1 MWQADATQL
10 AQLDPAFRRNLINC
24 LPGYKPLHL
33 MGTQNAAGVT
43 NLALFSQVVHLGAD
57 PPLIGILFR
66 PHTVKRDS
74 LENILETG
82 FFTLNHVRIQEVVQA
97 HWTSA
102 SWEQSEFAATGFT
115 EEYKAGV
122 QAPFVQD
129 SPVQLACSLVEI
141 QTLAINQT
149 VLLIAKIEQVFVDEK
164 GLREDGSLDL
174 NALGI
179 ATVSGLDEYHS
190 GQSLGRLSY
199 AKPGAP
205 PHPVIG

>member
-1 MWQADATQL
+1 MWQADAAQL

-33 MGTQNAAGVT
+33 MGTQNAAGIT
-43 NLALFSQVVHLGAD
+43 NLALFSQLIHLGAD
-57 PPLIGILFR
+57 PPLVGILFR

-82 FFTLNHVRIQEVVQA
+82 VFTLNHVRTDAYVQA

-102 SWEQSEFAATGFT
+102 SWEESEFSATGFT

-122 QAPFVQD
+122 QAPFVQG
-129 SPVQLACSLVEI
+129 SPVQLACSLVET
-141 QTLAINQT
+141 QTLAINKT
-149 VLLIAKIEQVFVDEK
+149 ILLIAKIEQVFVDEK

-190 GQSLGRLSY
+190 GQSLGRLAY
-199 AKPGAP
+199 AKPGKIP
-205 PHPVIG
+205 TKL

>member
-43 NLALFSQVVHLGAD
+43 NLALFSQVIHLGAD

-82 FFTLNHVRIQEVVQA
+82 VFTLNHVRIQEVVQA
-97 HWTSA
+97 HWTA
-102 SWEQSEFAATGFT
+102 ANWEGSEFDATGLT

-122 QAPFVQD
+122 QAPFVKG
-129 SPVQLACSLVEI
+129 SPVQLACSLVES
-141 QTLAINQT
+141 QTLQVNQT
-149 VLLIAKIEQVFVDEK
+149 VLLIAKIEQVFVSKK

-174 NALGI
+174 NTLGI
-179 ATVSGLDEYHS
+179 ASVSGLDEYHS
-190 GQSLGRLSY
+190 GQSLVRLSY
-199 AKPGAP
+199 AKSGKIPTKL
-205 PHPVIG
+205 

>member
-43 NLALFSQVVHLGAD
+43 NLALFSQVIHLGAD

-82 FFTLNHVRIQEVVQA
+82 VFTLNHVRIQEVVQA
-97 HWTSA
+97 HWTA
-102 SWEQSEFAATGFT
+102 ANWEGSEFDATGLT

-122 QAPFVQD
+122 QAPFVKG
-129 SPVQLACSLVEI
+129 SPVQLACSLVES
-141 QTLAINQT
+141 QTLQVNQT

-179 ATVSGLDEYHS
+179 ATVSGLDEYHI
-190 GQSLGRLSY
+190 GQSLGRYTY
-199 AKPGAP
+199 AKPGKIP
-205 PHPVIG
+205 TKL

>member
-33 MGTQNAAGVT
+33 MGTKSAAGVT
-43 NLALFSQVVHLGAD
+43 NLALFSQVIHLGAD
-57 PPLIGILFR
+57 PPLLGILFR

-82 FFTLNHVRIQEVVQA
+82 VFTLNHVRIQEVVQA
-97 HWTSA
+97 HWTA
-102 SWEQSEFAATGFT
+102 ANWEGSEFDATGLT

-122 QAPFVQD
+122 QAPFVKE
-129 SPVQLACSLVEI
+129 SPVQLACSLVES
-141 QTLAINQT
+141 QTLQVNRT
-149 VLLIAKIEQVFVDEK
+149 VLLIAKIEQVFVSKK

-174 NALGI
+174 STLGI
-179 ATVSGLDEYHS
+179 ASVSGLDEYHS
-190 GQSLGRLSY
+190 GQSLVRLSY
-199 AKPGAP
+199 AKPGKIP
-205 PHPVIG
+205 TKL

>member
-1 MWQADATQL
+1 MWQVDATQL

-129 SPVQLACSLVEI
+129 SPVQLACSFVEI

-179 ATVSGLDEYHS
+179 ATVSGLDEYHI

-199 AKPGAP
+199 AKPGKP
-205 PHPVIG
+205 PIKL

>member
-129 SPVQLACSLVEI
+129 SPVQLACSFVEI

-179 ATVSGLDEYHS
+179 ATVSGLDEYHI
-190 GQSLGRLSY
+190 GQSLGRYTY
-199 AKPGAP
+199 AKPGKIP
-205 PHPVIG
+205 TKL

>member
-10 AQLDPAFRRNLINC
+10 AQLDPVFRRNLINC

-129 SPVQLACSLVEI
+129 SPVQLACSFVEI

-174 NALGI
+174 NALDI

-190 GQSLGRLSY
+190 GQSLGRYTY
-199 AKPGAP
+199 AKPGKIP
-205 PHPVIG
+205 TKL

>member
-1 MWQADATQL
+1 MWQVDATQL

-174 NALGI
+174 NALDI

-190 GQSLGRLSY
+190 GQSLGRYTY
-199 AKPGAP
+199 AKPGKIP
-205 PHPVIG
+205 TKL

>member
-122 QAPFVQD
+122 QAPFVLH
-129 SPVQLACSLVEI
+129 SPVQLACSLVET
-141 QTLAINQT
+141 QTLQVNQT
-149 VLLIAKIEQVFVDEK
+149 VLLIAKIEQVFVDDK

-174 NALGI
+174 NTLGI
-179 ATVSGLDEYHS
+179 AAVTGLDEYHS
-190 GQSLGRLSY
+190 GQSLVRLSY
-199 AKPGAP
+199 AKPGKIP
-205 PHPVIG
+205 TKL